1 MTPLDAFRII
11 PAALWRHLGAQ
22 CGVGAPDIASLR
34 SLYSRGRTL
43 YDHQQLACRLLGF
56 TWMTE
61 HQRRYFVRV
70 LRDELVRTSERN
82 RLLAFVRGWLY
93 ERHVIIPHTRLL
105 RRMIAAAV
113 RQFEEELKTSIV
125 AKVPPNVLSDWRATP
140 GRTLESGVL
149 VQSWLSEAPPKH
161 SSPQIM
167 EMLKRIEF
175 LCSLDV
181 HRHLTDISD
190 ALIRRYGYRLGLRA
204 PAGGNTDSGAKPH
217 DRDRLFFTV
226 LSVERH

>member
-1 MTPLDAFRII
+1 MQSWHSVFLGLRELPKEISEFDLQSFFTFTNTERAAIENRRQPLHRLGLALHIGFLRMCGRPLDAFRII

-22 CGVGAPDIASLR
+22 CGVGAPDIASLH

-140 GRTLESGVL
+140 GRTLE
-149 VQSWLSEAPPKH
+149 
-161 SSPQIM
+161 
-167 EMLKRIEF
+167 
-175 LCSLDV
+175 
-181 HRHLTDISD
+181 
-190 ALIRRYGYRLGLRA
+190 
-204 PAGGNTDSGAKPH
+204 
-217 DRDRLFFTV
+217 
-226 LSVERH
+226 